1 MNERE
6 NDRSLTSLNTLI
18 ETDRDN
24 TNNDGVPDMIPVEGL
39 RDNPSGSDPDVIEND
54 RSSPSTEGEIENNT
68 PADKIYEV

>member
-18 ETDRDN
+18 ETDRDS

-39 RDNPSGSDPDVIEND
+39 RDSPSGSDPDVIENEG
-54 RSSPSTEGEIENNT
+54 SSPLIDGVIENS
-68 PADKIYEV
+68 